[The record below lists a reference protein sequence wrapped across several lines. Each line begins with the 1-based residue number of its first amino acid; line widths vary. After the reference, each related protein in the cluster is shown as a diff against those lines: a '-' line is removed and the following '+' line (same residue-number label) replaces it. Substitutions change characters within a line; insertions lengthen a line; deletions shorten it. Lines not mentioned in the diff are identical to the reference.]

1 MKKKYFLIVGVLLLI
16 FVGGYFRVQEYIYNQ
31 KKTDNIKEMIIE
43 NNDINSEIN
52 ESSIEDHKITN
63 KQEYDFQKNEIMFYE
78 NDELISVYN
87 LKENNPYESN
97 YKYNVLKSLTNI
109 NTPNKLDYKPSYI
122 LVSYYATEK
131 KVDDFDFLTTIK
143 ILNLNGLEVS
153 AIELNKTRFIAK
165 SISDDLKY
173 LYGIQLTKADLND
186 DYNEYKPALLDLR
199 TKINSLDNIKGL
211 ESFKYS
217 ENVYGIF
224 PTKDYLLLAIDNKH
238 LENIKLIDLKQK
250 KIIWTEKA
258 ELNKSTIKINNGIIN
273 ILDNDSQNVISTK
286 KINK

>member
-1 MKKKYFLIVGVLLLI
+1 MKKNYFLIVGILILLI
-16 FVGGYFRVQEYIYNQ
+16 VGGYFGVQKFTHSQNKIDN
-31 KKTDNIKEMIIE
+31 KKETIIE
-43 NNDINSEIN
+43 NSDINSEIN
-52 ESSIEDHKITN
+52 ESSIKDHEITN

-87 LKENNPYESN
+87 LKKNNPYESDS
-97 YKYNVLKSLTNI
+97 KYNVLKSITNI
-109 NTPNKLDYKPSYI
+109 NTPNKFDYRPNYI
-122 LVSYYATEK
+122 LISYHATEK

-143 ILNLNGLEVS
+143 ILNLHGLEVS
-153 AIELNKTRFIAK
+153 TIELSKTRFIAK
-165 SISDDLKY
+165 SISDDLKH

-186 DYNEYKPALLDLR
+186 DYNEYKPALLDLS
-199 TKINSLDNIKGL
+199 TKINLISDFKDL

-224 PTKDYLLLAIDNKH
+224 PTKDYLLLVIDNKH
-238 LENIKLIDLKQK
+238 IENIKLIDLKQK
-250 KIIWTEKA
+250 KIIWTEKVD
-258 ELNKSTIKINNGIIN
+258 LNKVTIKINNGTIN